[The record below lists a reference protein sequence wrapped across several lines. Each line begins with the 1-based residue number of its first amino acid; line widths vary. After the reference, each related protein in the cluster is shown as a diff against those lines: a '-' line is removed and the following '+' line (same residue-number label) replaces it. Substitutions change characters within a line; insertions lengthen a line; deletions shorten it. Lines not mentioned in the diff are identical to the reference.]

1 MLERD
6 EVEHKGESEA
16 RGLGARRCRD
26 DAVVIE
32 VVNRSGVDVQEE
44 AAADLAR
51 RVLAGEGVVDGELG
65 IAFVGPDESRTLKR
79 EHLGID
85 EATDVLS
92 FPIDGL
98 DELPDG
104 VPRALGDVVICPQV
118 VADEWRWPL
127 VHGILH
133 LLGLE
138 HGDEMEARETAILEA
153 TS

>member
-1 MLERD
+1 VID
-6 EVEHKGESEA
+6 VEVA
-16 RGLGARRCRD
+16 
-26 DAVVIE
+26 
-32 VVNRSGVDVQEE
+32 NRSGIEVDAEGAV
-44 AAADLAR
+44 ALAR
-51 RVLAGEGVVDGELG
+51 HALAQEGVDDAELG
-65 IAFVGPDESRTLKR
+65 IAFVAPGEIRALKA

-118 VADEWRWPL
+118 VGDEWRWPL

-133 LLGLE
+133 LLGFDHGETMERRELE
-138 HGDEMEARETAILEA
+138 ILEEA
-153 TS
+153 G

>member
-1 MLERD
+1 
-6 EVEHKGESEA
+6 
-16 RGLGARRCRD
+16 
-26 DAVVIE
+26 VIE
-32 VVNRSGVDVQEE
+32 VEVENRSGVAVD
-44 AAADLAR
+44 AAAAVGLAR
-51 RVLAGEGVVDGELG
+51 HALAHEGVDAAELG
-65 IAFVGPDESRTLKR
+65 IAFVAPDEIRALKD
-79 EHLGID
+79 EHHGID

-118 VADEWRWPL
+118 VGEEWQWPL

-138 HGDEMEARETAILEA
+138 HGDEMEGRERAILGA
-153 TS
+153 TE

>member
-1 MLERD
+1 MI
-6 EVEHKGESEA
+6 EVEVE
-16 RGLGARRCRD
+16 
-26 DAVVIE
+26 
-32 VVNRSGVDVQEE
+32 NRSGVAVD
-44 AAADLAR
+44 AAGAVDLAR
-51 RVLAGEGVVDGELG
+51 HALAEEGVEAAELG
-65 IAFVGPDESRTLKR
+65 IAFVAPEEIRALKA

-118 VADEWRWPL
+118 VGEEWRWPL

-138 HGDEMEARETAILEA
+138 HGDAMDERERAILEGQR
-153 TS
+153 